1 MMQSNF
7 ERSLALVLKSEGGYV
22 HHVLDPGGRTNLGV
36 TQRVWE
42 DWVDRDATE
51 AEMRGLTPDLVAP
64 LYKKNYW
71 DTCKCDELPQG
82 VDYAVFDAAVNMGR
96 SRAAKLLQAALG
108 VTVDGSIGKDTIAA
122 ATAADPAELLK
133 AFSLGKEAFYQ
144 SLLTFPTFGKGWLNR
159 VAHVQG
165 AAEQMLNL
173 PQNRIV

>member
-1 MMQSNF
+1 VINNF
-7 ERSLALVLKSEGGYV
+7 PASLALVLKSEGGYV

-36 TQRVWE
+36 TQRTWE

-51 AEMRGLTPDLVAP
+51 AEMRGLTPVLVAP

-82 VDYAVFDAAVNMGR
+82 VDYAVFDAVVNMGR

-133 AFSLGKEAFYQ
+133 AFSLGKETFYQ

-173 PQNRIV
+173 PQNKIG